1 MVYTV
6 TFNPAID
13 YVIRL
18 DALTPGAINRARQ
31 ELIQFGG
38 KGINVSTVLG
48 RLGVDSVALGF
59 LAGFTGQAL
68 EQELRRAG
76 VRTDFLH
83 LPDGFT
89 RINVKIKAGEETEL
103 NGRGPEIGPHA
114 LEQLLAKLDRL
125 VQGDVL
131 VLAGSIPAC
140 LPDDIYQRL
149 LSRLEG
155 RGALAVVDAE
165 GALLSRVLEYR
176 PFLVKPNHL
185 ELGGMFGRELH
196 TIGEIRAGASAL
208 QQRGARNVL
217 VSMAGEGAILL
228 DETGRFHRIAAPEGR
243 VRNSVG
249 AGDSMVAGFLAGWLQ
264 TGDYGQALRL
274 GTAAGSATAFSD
286 GLATRAAVEALLSR
300 M

>member
-1 MVYTV
+1 MIYTV

-196 TIGEIRAGASAL
+196 TIEEIRAGAGTL

>member
-155 RGALAVVDAE
+155 RGVLAVVDAE
-165 GALLSRVLEYR
+165 GALLR
-176 PFLVKPNHL
+176 PGAGIPSFSGQAQPS
-185 ELGGMFGRELH
+185 GAGRHVWPGIAHHRGDPRRRRRPAAAGRPE
-196 TIGEIRAGASAL
+196 RAGL
-208 QQRGARNVL
+208 HGRGGRHP
-217 VSMAGEGAILL
+217 AG
-228 DETGRFHRIAAPEGR
+228 
-243 VRNSVG
+243 
-249 AGDSMVAGFLAGWLQ
+249 
-264 TGDYGQALRL
+264 
-274 GTAAGSATAFSD
+274 
-286 GLATRAAVEALLSR
+286 
-300 M
+300 